1 VKGEKDMS
9 GNIVGI
15 GEGASPIMPV
25 PALDIVELLQSLVE
39 RFRIATAIR
48 SALASLEIGGTTT
61 IQLDTALVPKAFD
74 RSLAGKG
81 FWGTYHFV
89 ITEEGCV
96 GITRTA

>member
-1 VKGEKDMS
+1 MS

-25 PALDIVELLQSLVE
+25 PALDIVELLESLAE
-39 RFRIATAIR
+39 RSRIATAIR
-48 SALASLEIGGTTT
+48 SALASLKVGSTMT

-89 ITEEGCV
+89 TTEEGRID
-96 GITRTA
+96 ITRRE